1 MEYPIIS
8 CIQKVIL
15 YETKARFYIVGS
27 NSTESRFRVLK
38 IDRTEPKELV
48 IHDDKVE
55 YNKLEV
61 RNLLTMIK
69 SGNTT
74 IESKKTDSALIKT
87 VSAFGI
93 AGFVRFLEG
102 YYIILITKRRKVALI
117 GPHVVYKIEDT
128 TMMYIPNDTVRKAHH
143 EESKYVKMFQS
154 VDMSDNF
161 YFSYSYDLTHR
172 LQYNMTST
180 LPPDLLQHGPSP
192 PPTVFGVRS
201 KPAEKYVWNSYLLKK
216 CREVVHPD
224 WLLFLIHGFVD
235 QKNINVFGKSV
246 YLTLIARRSNKFA
259 GTRFLKRGANNEGYV
274 ANEVESEQIVID
286 SSVTFLEKTG
296 VTSFVQMRG
305 SIPLYWSQDVTKMVP
320 KPPITLDQSD
330 PYAGAAGHHF
340 NQTLSRYGSPII
352 ILNLV
357 KRRERRKHESILT
370 GEYKSTI
377 NYLNQFL
384 PPEHKIRYI
393 GFDMA
398 HISKSKTTN
407 VLVRLSQIARKC
419 VRMTGFFVHMPK
431 PVSEDF
437 WKTEEFRGL
446 QGQKTTWGCR
456 QTGVVRTNCVDCL
469 DRTNTAQFAIG
480 RCALGYQLFTLG
492 VISSPDLEF
501 DTDCLKMLEHLYEAH
516 GDTIALQ
523 YGGSQLV
530 HRIEGY
536 RKIAPWTSHSKDI
549 MHTLSRYYSNTFSD
563 LEKQTATNIFLGLYA
578 PEEGKPNIWEL
589 PTDFYLHNKD
599 VRAVLDYLCYSFT
612 QWWEVP
618 VYRSLPLPYE
628 EEKKPNDCTI
638 VAMAPG
644 EECLDHYYD
653 YYRTSEFTSIHELF
667 PYTMSH
673 SVRDYKPKAAKHDSP
688 FILRVPSETKDIS
701 RSDSVMYHRVNSR
714 TMLFMTESQELNPNI
729 SGKDSTSSQ
738 LSTGSS
744 ESDSESSDV
753 DGTSVTETSV
763 DSESEIKFKGFQSI
777 KISGRSFP
785 SKSQDYGQDLHK
797 YTPNH
802 KDTWMYERYVKIS
815 EVCQTPPKKEEK
827 GVTTGSIIENLVF
840 PKSVF
845 KLGSSYGVEPPPVNK
860 QDQDIYNHFVLVGTH
875 GAGEPNKKEI
885 QFYNKYLNKFH

>member
-1 MEYPIIS
+1 MWPPFSVIMEYPIIS

-27 NSTESRFRVLK
+27 NSTESRYRVLK
-38 IDRTEPKELV
+38 IDRTEPRELV
-48 IHDDKVE
+48 IHDEKVE
-55 YNKLEV
+55 YNKQEV
-61 RNLLTMIK
+61 RNLLTMIQ
-69 SGNTT
+69 SGNLTP
-74 IESKKTDSALIKT
+74 ESKKLDSALMKT

-102 YYIILITKRRKVALI
+102 YYVILITKRRKVALI

-128 TMMYIPNDTVRKAHH
+128 TMMYIPNDTVRQAHH
-143 EESKYVKMFQS
+143 EESRYVKMFQS

-172 LQYNMTST
+172 LQYNMMPTLSTGHQTSA
-180 LPPDLLQHGPSP
+180 P
-192 PPTVFGVRS
+192 FYGVRT
-201 KPAEKYVWNSYLLKK
+201 KPADKFVWNSYLLQK

-235 QKNINVFGKSV
+235 QKNINVYGKSV

-259 GTRFLKRGANNEGYV
+259 GTRFLKRGANSDGHV
-274 ANEVESEQIVID
+274 ANEVETEQIVID
-286 SSVTFLEKTG
+286 SSVTFLERTS

-320 KPPITLDQSD
+320 KPPIMLDQSD
-330 PYAGAAGHHF
+330 PYAGAAGLHF
-340 NQTLSRYGSPII
+340 NQVLARYGSPVI

-357 KRRERRKHESILT
+357 KRRERRRHESILT
-370 GEYKSTI
+370 DEYKATVS
-377 NYLNQFL
+377 YLNQFL
-384 PPEHKIRYI
+384 PPEHRIRYM

-398 HISKSKTTN
+398 HISKSKTKN
-407 VLVRLSQIARKC
+407 VLVRLSQIAKKC
-419 VRMTGFFVHMPK
+419 VKQTGFYVHMPRHISK
-431 PVSEDF
+431 EF
-437 WKTEEFRGL
+437 WDAPEYKGFQGHKTE
-446 QGQKTTWGCR
+446 WGCL

-480 RCALGYQLFTLG
+480 RCALGHQLFALG

-536 RKIAPWTSHSKDI
+536 RKIAPWTAHSIDI

-563 LEKQTATNIFLGLYA
+563 LEKQIATNIFLGLFLPA
-578 PEEGKPNIWEL
+578 EGKPNIWEL
-589 PTDFYLHNKD
+589 PTDFYLHNRN
-599 VRAVLDYLCYSFT
+599 VRAVLEHLRFSCS

-628 EEKKPNDCTI
+628 EEKKKSDSSVVP
-638 VAMAPG
+638 MKG
-644 EECLDHYYD
+644 REECLDSYD
-653 YYRTSEFTSIHELF
+653 EYYRSSEMTSIHELF
-667 PYTMSH
+667 SYTMSH
-673 SVRDYKPKAAKHDSP
+673 SVRDYKPKTAKIDSP
-688 FILRVPSETKDIS
+688 FTLRVPSESNKD
-701 RSDSVMYHRVNSR
+701 VNS
-714 TMLFMTESQELNPNI
+714 QETNPNI

-738 LSTGSS
+738 TSTCSS
-744 ESDSESSDV
+744 ESESESSDV
-753 DGTSVTETSV
+753 DGTSVSDTSE
-763 DSESEIKFKGFQSI
+763 DSTSMVKSKDKDWSVSQHKGGVSHMN
-777 KISGRSFP
+777 GP
-785 SKSQDYGQDLHK
+785 GLHK
-797 YTPNH
+797 YSPNH
-802 KDTWMYERYVKIS
+802 KDTWMYERYVRIS
-815 EVCQTPPKKEEK
+815 DVCQTPPRKEDK
-827 GVTTGSIIENLVF
+827 AVTRGKIIENLVF

-860 QDQDIYNHFVLVGTH
+860 QDQDIYHHYVSVGH
-875 GAGEPNKKEI
+875 RGPIEPSKKEA
-885 QFYNKYLNKFH
+885 QFYNKYLNKFY

>member
-1 MEYPIIS
+1 MEQPIIS

-38 IDRTEPKELV
+38 IDRTEPKELA

-55 YNKLEV
+55 YNKMEV

-74 IESKKTDSALIKT
+74 KESKKTDSALIKT

-102 YYIILITKRRKVALI
+102 YYVILITKRRKVSLI

-128 TMMYIPNDTVRKAHH
+128 TMMYIPNDTVRQAHH

-172 LQYNMTST
+172 LQYNMTPT
-180 LPPDLLQHGPSP
+180 LSPEVPQHGPSP
-192 PPTVFGVRS
+192 STTVYGVRT
-201 KPAEKYVWNSYLLKK
+201 KPTEKYVWNSYLLQKY
-216 CREVVHPD
+216 REVVHPD

-235 QKNINVFGKSV
+235 QKNISVYGKSL

-259 GTRFLKRGANNEGYV
+259 GTRFLKRGANCDGYV
-274 ANEVESEQIVID
+274 ANEVETEQIVID
-286 SSVTFLEKTG
+286 SSVTFLEKTS
-296 VTSFVQMRG
+296 VTSFVQIRG

-320 KPPITLDQSD
+320 KPPIMLDQSD
-330 PYAGAAGHHF
+330 PYAGAAGLHF
-340 NQTLSRYGSPII
+340 NQMLKRYGSPII

-357 KRRERRKHESILT
+357 KRRERRRHESILT

-377 NYLNQFL
+377 SYLNQFL
-384 PPEHKIRYI
+384 PPEHWIRYM

-398 HISKSKTTN
+398 HISKSKTKN
-407 VLVRLSQIARKC
+407 VLVRLSQIAKKC
-419 VRMTGFFVHMPK
+419 VRQTGFFVHK
-431 PVSEDF
+431 PRPVIKEF
-437 WKTEEFRGL
+437 WEAPEYRGF
-446 QGQKTTWGCR
+446 QGQKTSWGCR
-456 QTGVVRTNCVDCL
+456 QSGVIRTNCVDCL

-480 RCALGYQLFTLG
+480 RCVLGYQLFTLG
-492 VISSPDLEF
+492 VVSSPDLEF
-501 DTDCLKMLEHLYEAH
+501 DTDCLKMLEQLYEAH

-563 LEKQTATNIFLGLYA
+563 LEKQIATNIFLGLYSPA
-578 PEEGKPNIWEL
+578 EGKANIWEL

-599 VRAVLDYLCYSFT
+599 VRAILEYLRYSSS

-618 VYRSLPLPYE
+618 VYRSLPLSYE
-628 EEKKPNDCTI
+628 EEQKSNECTI
-638 VAMAPG
+638 VTMAAN
-644 EECLDHYYD
+644 EECLDHYRD
-653 YYRTSEFTSIHELF
+653 YYRTSEFTSIHDLF
-667 PYTMSH
+667 PYSMSH
-673 SVRDYKPKAAKHDSP
+673 SVRDYKPKAAKDDSP
-688 FILRVPSETKDIS
+688 FTLRVPSETKDTN
-701 RSDSVMYHRVNSR
+701 RSVMYHRVSSR
-714 TMLFMTESQELNPNI
+714 TMLFMSESQEINPNI

-738 LSTGSS
+738 TSTGSS

-753 DGTSVTETSV
+753 DGTSVTDTTE
-763 DSESEIKFKGFQSI
+763 DSDSDVNLK
-777 KISGRSFP
+777 GRSQISRRRFTAV
-785 SKSQDYGQDLHK
+785 SQEYGPELHK
-797 YTPNH
+797 YAPNH
-802 KDTWMYERYVKIS
+802 KDTWMYERYVRIS
-815 EVCQTPPKKEEK
+815 DVCQTPPKNEK
-827 GVTTGSIIENLVF
+827 RGVTPGSIIENLVY
-840 PKSVF
+840 PKGVF

-860 QDQDIYNHFVLVGTH
+860 QDQDIYNHSILIGSR
-875 GAGEPNKKEI
+875 GAREPNKKDI